1 VTPRA
6 QEHLDVVVVGAGLSG
21 IAAAYHLQTRCPDKT
36 FAILEARDS
45 LGGTWDL
52 FRYPGVRS
60 DSDMFTLG
68 FPFRPWSGSRAIADG
83 GSILAYLEETARA
96 YGIDR
101 QIRYRHRVRR
111 AAWSSRDARW
121 TLTVEEGAS
130 AAPRELT
137 CRFVIL
143 CSGYYDYQEGYTPP
157 FAGRERFRGRI
168 VHPQQWSPDIEYADK
183 RVVVIGS
190 GATAVTLVPE
200 LARRAAH
207 VTMLQRSP
215 TWVVAL
221 PARDRLVAW
230 LRRRVSAQAAFRFG
244 RWKYIAL
251 AQGFYTFSRG
261 YPDVAGRFLLGRVR
275 RSLGGALSVKTHF
288 TPAYRP
294 WDQRLCVVP
303 DGDLFAAIRSGAAS
317 VVTDHIE
324 SFTECGIALRSGRHL
339 DADLIVT
346 ATGLKLRL
354 LGGIDATVDDQ
365 PVDPSQLLVYRG
377 LMCSDVPNFAFVTGY
392 TNASWT
398 LKADLAARYICR
410 LLLYMDRHGHT
421 RCVPRRP
428 ASPVEESPIIDLTS
442 GYIQRSIDQLPRQ
455 GSVAPWRVPQ
465 SYARDL
471 VTFELGR
478 IDDPAMEFA
487 GQLQSG
493 TITKSSWV
501 SRAGAPSIRS
511 SASRSSSR

>member
-1 VTPRA
+1 MTPRA
-6 QEHLDVVVVGAGLSG
+6 PEHLDVVVVGAGLSG

-60 DSDMFTLG
+60 DSDMYTLG

-83 GSILAYLEETARA
+83 ASILAYLEETARA
-96 YGIDR
+96 CGIDR

-111 AAWSSRDARW
+111 AAWSSSDARW
-121 TLTVEEGAS
+121 TLTVEDGSS
-130 AAPRELT
+130 AVPRQLT

-143 CSGYYDYQEGYTPP
+143 CSGYYDDQEGYTPA

-168 VHPQQWSPDIEYADK
+168 VHPQKWTPDIEYADK

-215 TWVVAL
+215 TYVVAM

-230 LRRRVSAQAAFRFG
+230 LRRHVSADAAYRFG

-251 AQGFYTFSRG
+251 AQGFYGFSRRH
-261 YPDVAGRFLLGRVR
+261 PDLAARFLLGRVR

-288 TPAYRP
+288 TPTYRP

-324 SFTECGIALRSGRHL
+324 SFTERGIALRSGRLL

-354 LGGIDATVDDQ
+354 LGGIDATVDGQ

-377 LMCSDVPNFAFVTGY
+377 LMCTGVPNLAFITGY

-410 LLLYMDRHGHT
+410 LLVYMDRHGHAQ
-421 RCVPRRP
+421 CVPRRP
-428 ASPVEESPIIDLTS
+428 ASPMEESPIIDLSS

-455 GSVAPWRVPQ
+455 GSRNPWRVPQ
-465 SYARDL
+465 SYARDI
-471 VTFELGR
+471 VTFEFGR
-478 IDDPAMEFA
+478 VADPALEFH
-487 GQLQSG
+487 SG

-501 SRAGAPSIRS
+501 SRDGAPSIRS